1 MVSTVVFSLFL
12 QIFIM
17 ISDSFTQDK
26 TTNQPT
32 RQENNSSECLLIAD
46 SVLDTILSAPCV
58 QTLCILT
65 TALRSGY
72 HNCIYLSC
80 TRRSRRQ
87 KLKRLLNSTLA
98 SDLENNPDACCLPSF
113 LIPHLEIR
121 LNATSEFNMV
131 VSG

>member
-17 ISDSFTQDK
+17 ISDSFYTRQN
-26 TTNQPT
+26 NQPT

-46 SVLDTILSAPCV
+46 SVLDTILGAPCV

-65 TALRSGY
+65 TALQSGY
-72 HNCIYLSC
+72 HNYICLSC
-80 TRRSRRQ
+80 TWRSRRQ
-87 KLKRLLNSTLA
+87 KLRRLLNSTLA
-98 SDLENNPDACCLPSF
+98 LDLENNPDACCLPSF

-121 LNATSEFNMV
+121 LNATSECNMV